1 MLKLT
6 RWHDGDPVWI
16 NPSNV
21 EYVYKADKSVK
32 IGFVSGDHQFVRE
45 TLEEV
50 GRLWPQE
57 RN

>member
-6 RWHDGDPVWI
+6 RSLDGQPVWI
-16 NPSNV
+16 NIRNV
-21 EYVYKADKSVK
+21 EYVYKAGKSVK
-32 IGFVSGDHQFVRE
+32 LGFVSGDYQFVNE
-45 TLEEV
+45 TLEEI